1 MTKSESVL
9 GLIALAASLLA
20 SAHAATPTAAESRL
34 LATLKK
40 AHPNTTFTSVNQSAV
55 PGMFEVWM
63 GSNVAFVSSKNPRY
77 FIFGRVVDTQ
87 TLMDMTGPKLASAER
102 QSVKRQETKDAA
114 TAVPIASLQIADAIK
129 IVRGT
134 GSRVLYVFSDPVC
147 PYCQRLET
155 ELAKVQDVTIYTFL
169 VPFQGRTLPQTVWC
183 SEDRSKAWLDLM
195 LLGTKPAGSGPE
207 CANPLDRNLDLARQ
221 LGIAGTP
228 TLVFADGS
236 RSSGLM
242 AAAEVDRR
250 IAAASA
256 PSAALAKDATPASK
270 DHQQ

>member
-1 MTKSESVL
+1 MTKSKSVL
-9 GLIALAASLLA
+9 GLVALAASLLA
-20 SAHAATPTAAESRL
+20 PVQAATPTAAESRL

-40 AHPNTTFTSVNQSAV
+40 VHPNTTFTSVNESAV

-102 QSVKRQETKDAA
+102 QSVKKQETKHAPS
-114 TAVPIASLQIADAIK
+114 AVPLASLQIADAIK

-134 GSRVLYVFSDPVC
+134 GSRALYVFSDPVC

-169 VPFQGRTLPQTVWC
+169 VPFQGRSLPQAVWC

-195 LLGTKPAGSGPE
+195 LLGTKPADAVAE
-207 CANPLDRNLDLARQ
+207 CTNPLDRNLALARQ

-250 IAAASA
+250 VAVALA
-256 PSAALAKDATPASK
+256 PSASVAKDATPLSK
-270 DHQQ
+270 DSQQ